1 MGKWGWHEERECAGL
16 AAAQRGVMQREESQ
30 FRWGGGAVA
39 TELRNE
45 CRRTLARPLH
55 LWVGDTRRYNKQIWD
70 KEKRSS
76 LDCWVLA
83 VLHWALRNAQLT
95 GADWWLPSCYTLSQL
110 SLCNSRC
117 FPHTM
122 LFLRSCVLGCIQM
135 YFCCPPLSSAVLCC
149 PAFFR
154 MSWQWWQAAHT
165 HAECSAPR
173 H

>member
-1 MGKWGWHEERECAGL
+1 MRKESVQGWLQPSGEWCSVKKASSDG
-16 AAAQRGVMQREESQ
+16 
-30 FRWGGGAVA
+30 GGGAVA

-149 PAFFR
+149 PLL
-154 MSWQWWQAAHT
+154 S
-165 HAECSAPR
+165 SIL
-173 H
+173 